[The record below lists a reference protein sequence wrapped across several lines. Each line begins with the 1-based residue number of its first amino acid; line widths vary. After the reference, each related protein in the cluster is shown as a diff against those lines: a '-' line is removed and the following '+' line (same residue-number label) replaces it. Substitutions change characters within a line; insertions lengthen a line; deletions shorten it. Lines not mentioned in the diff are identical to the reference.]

1 MLTVGLA
8 AGPLVGIVVYSA
20 VHEAGH
26 ALVAVANGAQV
37 DRFVVGPNAHVAWS
51 GGSFSAA
58 ATSLSHAAGAL
69 LPTLLL
75 VVALAAYRSRARSDV
90 YHTLYAVLTACTIGS
105 LLAWV
110 VIPVVAAVGTPPP
123 GDDVTRLL
131 ESSGMPPLALG
142 GIATATLAGLVT
154 LAVWR
159 RVPQTWVRILREVA
173 AEEKAAR
180 ASELD
185 VETAR

>member
-1 MLTVGLA
+1 MLTVALA
-8 AGPLVGIVVYSA
+8 AAPLLGVVAYSA

-37 DRFVVGPNAHVAWS
+37 DRFVVGPDAHVAWS

-69 LPTLLL
+69 LPALLL

-110 VIPVVAAVGTPPP
+110 AIPVVAAVGTPPP
-123 GDDVTRLL
+123 GDDVTLFL
-131 ESSGMPPLALG
+131 ESSGVPPLALCAL
-142 GIATATLAGLVT
+142 ATATVAGLVAV
-154 LAVWR
+154 AVWR
-159 RVPQTWVRILREVA
+159 RVPQTWLRVLREVA

-185 VETAR
+185 VESAR

>member
-1 MLTVGLA
+1 MLTAGLVA
-8 AGPLVGIVVYSA
+8 TPLLGVVAYSA

-26 ALVAVANGAQV
+26 ALVAVANGARV
-37 DRFVVGPNAHVAWS
+37 DRFVVGPDAHVAWS
-51 GGSFSAA
+51 GGSFSTA

-69 LPTLLL
+69 LPALLL
-75 VVALAAYRSRARSDV
+75 LVALAAYRSRAGSDL

-110 VIPVVAAVGTPPP
+110 AIPVVAQVGTPPP
-123 GDDVTRLL
+123 ADDVTRFL
-131 ESSGMPPLALG
+131 ESSGLPPLALC
-142 GIATATLAGLVT
+142 GIATATVAGLA
-154 LAVWR
+154 AVAAWR
-159 RVPQTWVRILREVA
+159 RVPQTWFRILREVA